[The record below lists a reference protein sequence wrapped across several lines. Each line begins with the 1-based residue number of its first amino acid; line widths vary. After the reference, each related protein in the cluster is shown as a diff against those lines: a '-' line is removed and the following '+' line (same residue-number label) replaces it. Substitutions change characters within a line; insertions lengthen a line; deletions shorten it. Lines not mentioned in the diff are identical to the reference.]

1 VKTEKVFIVSRRVI
15 DAAEELF
22 LSRGFVRVTAD
33 DIAAEVGI
41 SKATLYQAFRGK
53 DEILRA
59 VVRRFL
65 AETGAE
71 VDGLIKEKR
80 LGFAERL
87 ARLFALIGERLGR
100 FGPLVV
106 RDMQKAAPDIWREI
120 EEFRREKL
128 LSNFKGILAAGRDQ
142 GMLRDDL
149 DLDLLLDM
157 FLRLVE
163 SYINPAEY
171 RRTGRAPA
179 ETFASVIRVF
189 FQGILTER
197 GRRDLPAL
205 FEPLK
210 EGGS

>member
-1 VKTEKVFIVSRRVI
+1 MIE
-15 DAAEELF
+15 AAEILF

-53 DEILRA
+53 DEILKA
-59 VVRRFL
+59 VVRRLL

-71 VDGLIKEKR
+71 VDGLLTEKG
-80 LGFAERL
+80 LGFADRL

-100 FGPLVV
+100 FGPLIV

-120 EEFRREKL
+120 EEFRREKV
-128 LSNFKGILAAGRDQ
+128 LSKFKGMLTAGRDQ
-142 GMLRDDL
+142 GMFRGDL

-163 SYINPAEY
+163 SYVNPAEY

-179 ETFASVIRVF
+179 ETFASVIKVF
-189 FQGILTER
+189 FQGILTET
-197 GRRDLPAL
+197 GRRDFSARVPDL
-205 FEPLK
+205 FETGK
-210 EGGS
+210 EGGL